1 MSGAYFEGATID
13 YKDDKLNGSAF
24 VISNPNAKSTCG
36 CGSSAAFQEL
46 TIHVWVYYNQLKFQ
60 EYIME
65 LNRDGDGFLINI
77 DDWSEEVMY
86 QMAESDSFEITDE
99 IKTYIDKAREMYGET
114 GTVPAVRNFAK
125 EFNMDRKA
133 SKLYEVFQ
141 SGPMK
146 KIAKYGGLPKPTGCV

>member
-1 MSGAYFEGATID
+1 
-13 YKDDKLNGSAF
+13 
-24 VISNPNAKSTCG
+24 
-36 CGSSAAFQEL
+36 
-46 TIHVWVYYNQLKFQ
+46 
-60 EYIME
+60 ME

-77 DDWSEEVMY
+77 DDWSEEVMQ
-86 QMAESDSFEITDE
+86 QMAQEDDFVITDE
-99 IKTYIDKAREMYGET
+99 IKTYIDKAREMYNAT